1 MDGGCF
7 AESIHNQG
15 AQHLHLLH
23 PRRLYD
29 FDLKFAQDES
39 QYGGEVRK
47 ADDTQS
53 PPLFTAV
60 QEQLGLKLTA
70 TRGTVSTLLIDS
82 VQKPSAD

>member
-1 MDGGCF
+1 MGWRVHG
-7 AESIHNQG
+7 EM
-15 AQHLHLLH
+15 
-23 PRRLYD
+23 
-29 FDLKFAQDES
+29 ES

-47 ADDTQS
+47 AADDTQS